1 MVNYELALMT
11 GIDFPVMG
19 DQLIFHPPTIKEIS
33 YFGTQDFYSSVQ
45 LICINKSMYENSEV
59 DLSQISNFDLFNQI
73 LAEQSMAERKVLLRQ
88 ILELLFP
95 KYSIMMTPR
104 SILFNQEGKI
114 FTIDEGNFEEFQ
126 KTLQQ
131 VLCLT
136 QGGQQ
141 AFNPGSKKAQEI
153 AQKLQ
158 RARERVAAQK
168 QAEGN
173 GGDMFSQYLSVITVG
188 IGSMSLNDAI
198 NLTLYQ
204 FYDLIER
211 YSLYINWDIDI
222 RSRMAGAKGDKPI
235 ENWMKNIH

>member
-1 MVNYELALMT
+1 MVDFELALMT
-11 GIDFPVMG
+11 GIDFPVMNQ
-19 DQLIFHPPTIKEIS
+19 QLIFHPPTIKEIS
-33 YFGTQDFYSSVQ
+33 YFGEQDFFSSVQ
-45 LICINKSMYENSEV
+45 LICINKSMYETEEV
-59 DLSQISNFDLFNQI
+59 DLSQISNFQLFNEI
-73 LAEQSMAERKVLLRQ
+73 LGEQSMADRKVILRQ

-95 KYSIMMTPR
+95 GYSIILTPR
-104 SILFNQEGKI
+104 SILFNQQGKN
-114 FTIDEGNFEEFQ
+114 FTIDEGNFEE
-126 KTLQQ
+126 LQQ
-131 VLCLT
+131 TVQKALCLA
-136 QGGQQ
+136 QSGQQ
-141 AFNPGSKKAQEI
+141 SFNPGSKKAQEI

-158 RARERVAAQK
+158 RAREIVAAK
-168 QAEGN
+168 KRAEN
-173 GGDMFSQYLSVITVG
+173 GTGSMFSQYLSVITVG